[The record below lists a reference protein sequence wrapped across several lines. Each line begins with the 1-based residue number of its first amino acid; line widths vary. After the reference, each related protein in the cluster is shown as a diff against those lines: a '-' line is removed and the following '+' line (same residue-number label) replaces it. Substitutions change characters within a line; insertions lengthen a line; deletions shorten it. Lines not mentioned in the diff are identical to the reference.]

1 MIPSEL
7 KGNSKGAAMASI
19 SVESRGLY
27 PPSGA
32 TRRLT
37 ARVIYL
43 TGLGSQLVEMM
54 MREDDSR
61 GTFTR
66 KRRPLSAA

>member
-1 MIPSEL
+1 MISSEL
-7 KGNSKGAAMASI
+7 EGNSKGSAEA
-19 SVESRGLY
+19 
-27 PPSGA
+27 
-32 TRRLT
+32 
-37 ARVIYL
+37 IYL
-43 TGLGSQLVEMM
+43 TLVQRFVHEAAPYRRHRYRTGLGSQLVEMM